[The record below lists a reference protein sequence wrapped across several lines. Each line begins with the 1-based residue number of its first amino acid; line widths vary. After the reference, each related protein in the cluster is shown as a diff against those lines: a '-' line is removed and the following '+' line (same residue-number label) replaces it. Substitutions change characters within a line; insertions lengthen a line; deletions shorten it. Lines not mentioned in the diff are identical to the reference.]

1 MGNTENSYKFYMP
14 KLTLIGVNALEK
26 LSEELK
32 KLEVKKALVVT
43 DSFMAKSDIIRMVE
57 KTLEAGG
64 VAMSVYDGVEPN
76 PKLSQVKAGTYR
88 FVEDGC
94 DMLVSLGGGSPHDC
108 AKAIKFAVVR
118 NEKFNMHEI
127 PLVAINTTAGTA
139 SEITNCAVIT
149 DDASHHKVPILDAGI
164 IPDIAVDDPL
174 LMMKMPKGLTAATGM
189 DALTHALEAYVATG
203 KNEITQAAAMKA
215 VELVDKYLYEAY
227 CNGDDLEARN
237 GMVYA
242 EYLAGMAFSNAG
254 LGLVH
259 AMAHQL
265 GGLYNLPHGVCNA
278 LLLPYVM
285 AFNFKSVSDEY
296 GAIAKSL
303 CLCSMAQANECAA
316 KTLIRYVVELGR
328 KLNIPKT
335 LADIKVNVADCG
347 KLAKMALEDQFLPNN
362 PIQPSVEEIE
372 KVYSDAWHGK
382 LELL

>member
-1 MGNTENSYKFYMP
+1 MGNIQNYQFYMP

-26 LSEELK
+26 LGGELE
-32 KLEVKKALVVT
+32 KLRVKKALVVT
-43 DSFMAKSDIIRMVE
+43 DVFMAKSEIISSVE
-57 KTLEAGG
+57 KSLKTGG
-64 VAMSVYDGVEPN
+64 VSMSVYDGVEPN

-88 FVEDGC
+88 FMEDGC

-108 AKAIKFAVVR
+108 AKAIKFAVIR
-118 NEKFNMHEI
+118 NEKFRIKEI
-127 PLVAINTTAGTA
+127 PLAAVNTTAGTA

-149 DDASHHKVPILDAGI
+149 DDETHHKVPILDAGI
-164 IPDIAVDDPL
+164 IPDIAVDDPM
-174 LMMKMPKGLTAATGM
+174 LMLKMPKGLTAATGM

-203 KNEITQAAAMKA
+203 KNEITQAAAIRA
-215 VELVDKYLYEAY
+215 VGLVDKYLYEAY
-227 CNGDDLEARN
+227 CNGGDIEARN

-285 AFNFKSVSDEY
+285 AFNFKAVCGGY
-296 GAIAKSL
+296 GEIAKSL
-303 CLCSMAQANECAA
+303 HLCPMAQTDERAA

-328 KLNIPKT
+328 RLNIPKS
-335 LADIKVNVADCG
+335 LAEIKVDAADCG
-347 KLAKMALEDQFLPNN
+347 RLAKMAGEDPFLASN
-362 PIQPSVEEIE
+362 PVQPTVEEIE
-372 KVYSDAWHGK
+372 KVFSDAWHGR
-382 LELL
+382 LEIL